1 MPSKKAKAHGL
12 ALVTRTKKRSTR
24 TGGLGGGEVGGRL
37 RGPAPALTQHVSDED
52 IAEEVEEGEDPP
64 GDDDEYDDTAVGN
77 PAGVNDEYDGGDD
90 EEPAPV
96 VDDENSGGY
105 EGYLDVVHDQA
116 ELLVASRAERI
127 HAVQGT
133 LDAESPEMR
142 ARVDEI
148 LAEKNASRERS
159 MAAEKRA
166 REIADGIDVL
176 IGGGAPKTASRRL
189 DMATTPQTGV
199 HARGKVGATP
209 RVTESELQ
217 RWAEADPTGIA
228 AKALTPMVV
237 RGRGSVASSGPA
249 GRLSST
255 RSDKPATRKYQTPWP
270 ASVDAMMSAY
280 TQVVQQ
286 TRWWK
291 GTQAE
296 TQLVNTPVRGAA
308 GCRFG
313 VLERWLFDGLMDPT
327 TKVMVDET
335 YKEAVVSTIDK
346 DPRGYEILK
355 TWLMSVDPNDLE
367 ATGDLP
373 VEYIDRLARMML
385 TLTAIITSFR
395 RRNDD
400 PIAIGK
406 CFGRLWATPVAW
418 ETVNAASWSTTR
430 AQTVLKDR
438 AGHDP
443 FHAYDGT
450 SATSKDPKVPS
461 ATVNTPIAVVAP
473 LAPRPAPLRPATP
486 AVVAPAV
493 RPVAGGY
500 GAVPLRAAPR
510 GGAAP
515 GQCANCLMMSAGHSA
530 RFCTGVCT
538 RPCCTPNND
547 GHRRNVCPKP

>member
-12 ALVTRTKKRSTR
+12 ALVTRTKQRSTR
-24 TGGLGGGEVGGRL
+24 TGGLGGGEEGGRL
-37 RGPAPALTQHVSDED
+37 RGPAPTFTQHVSEDD
-52 IAEEVEEGEDPP
+52 IAEEVEEGDDPLGDEENDDPP
-64 GDDDEYDDTAVGN
+64 VGNPASVNDEDNGGDDDEEQAPVGYDD
-77 PAGVNDEYDGGDD
+77 YDG
-90 EEPAPV
+90 
-96 VDDENSGGY
+96 EN
-105 EGYLDVVHDQA
+105 EGYLDVVHDQD
-116 ELLVASRAERI
+116 ELLGASRAERL
-127 HAVQGT
+127 HAVKGT

-142 ARVDEI
+142 ARVAEI
-148 LAEKNASRERS
+148 LAEKRERS
-159 MAAEKRA
+159 VAAEKRA
-166 REIADGIDVL
+166 REIAESIDVL
-176 IGGGAPKTASRRL
+176 TGDVAPKTASRRL
-189 DMATTPQTGV
+189 NMATTPQSGV
-199 HARGKVGATP
+199 RARSSAVRGTSKI
-209 RVTESELQ
+209 TEAELQ

-461 ATVNTPIAVVAP
+461 VTVNTPIAVVAP
-473 LAPRPAPLRPATP
+473 LAPRPAPPRPATP